1 MIVASE
7 FCLTLAKLA
16 NKSGTLERSHRVLP
30 DRTGANRLYSRLM
43 RTLIQHLLLPGL
55 VVGFFPVIVFAQTLL
70 VVNQGDANLSL
81 VDPASAKQIA
91 TVADNTPGVHGHEV
105 AASADGRTAF
115 VPIYGSTGVGK
126 PGIDGHEM
134 LVIDL
139 PSHAIVGHID
149 FGHGVR
155 PHFPLLDPA
164 SGMLYVTTELDNSVT
179 VIDPHTRRIVGAVPT
194 GAEQSHMLAI
204 SHDGKRG
211 YTANVGPGT
220 VSVLDLEKRK
230 TITVIP
236 VSGEVQ
242 RIAISADDKLVFT
255 SDQTK
260 PQLAVIDTATNQ
272 VKTWVPLPGL
282 GYGAAATPDG
292 RWLLVAI
299 PSTNQVAVVD
309 LGSMQVARRID
320 VAKAPQEI
328 LIRPDGKVA
337 YVSCAGSGQVAAIDL
352 AQWKVQHEIDTG
364 KFADGLA
371 WAK

>member
-1 MIVASE
+1 M
-7 FCLTLAKLA
+7 
-16 NKSGTLERSHRVLP
+16 RVFQ
-30 DRTGANRLYSRLM
+30 Y
-43 RTLIQHLLLPGL
+43 LLLPCLCCLG
-55 VVGFFPVIVFAQTLL
+55 VVPAHAQTLL
-70 VVNQGDANLSL
+70 VVNQGDTNVSI
-81 VDPASAKQIA
+81 VDPASAQQVA
-91 TVADNTPGVHGHEV
+91 TVAEKATGVHGHEI
-105 AASADGRTAF
+105 AASADGHTAF

-139 PSHAIVGHID
+139 PSRAIVANID

-155 PHFPLLDPA
+155 PHLPVLDPV
-164 SGMLYVTTELDNSVT
+164 SGLLYVTTELDKSVT
-179 VIDPHTRRIVGAVPT
+179 IVDPKTRKIVGAVPT
-194 GAEQSHMLAI
+194 GQEQSHMLAL

-220 VSVLDLEKRK
+220 ISVLDMVGRK
-230 TITVIP
+230 MLAVIP

-242 RIAISADDKLVFT
+242 RISISADDKLVFT

-272 VKTWVPLPGL
+272 VKTWVALPGT
-282 GYGAAATPDG
+282 GYGTAATSDG
-292 RWLLVAI
+292 RWLLVAV

-309 LGSMQVARRID
+309 LESMKVARNID
-320 VAKAPQEI
+320 VPSTPQEV

-337 YVSCAGSGQVAAIDL
+337 YVSCNASGKVAAIDL
-352 AQWKVQHEIDTG
+352 AQWKVQSLIGAG
-364 KFADGLA
+364 KLADGLA